1 MGGADIW
8 GPPGGI
14 GPAARLGRGAGAG
27 PGGSGMAFRI
37 AESWL
42 GGGPEKKY
50 FFRLDPAMQCL
61 ALGFQL

>member
-1 MGGADIW
+1 MGGADTW

-27 PGGSGMAFRI
+27 PGGSWISFRI

-42 GGGPEKKY
+42 GGGP
-50 FFRLDPAMQCL
+50 
-61 ALGFQL
+61 GGGG

>member
-1 MGGADIW
+1 MGGADTW

-42 GGGPEKKY
+42 GGGPEKKKN
-50 FFRLDPAMQCL
+50 
-61 ALGFQL
+61 